1 MGGNSNIRF
10 GAKEDCQDP
19 EDQCDFAFPPSPAP
33 SAVQIYLC
41 EAQPGRTDCNGAPH
55 QSQSFLTSA
64 QSMQWVVEVSYP
76 NDLDIRFE
84 WDRTDV
90 PQDINLWI
98 VDSQGRIDMKF
109 PPPDIPPFPLSILS
123 GDDARA
129 FLICGQ
135 TPGAGICP
143 NTWP

>member
-1 MGGNSNIRF
+1 MRLRLPTLSSPQRGPDIPLRGS
-10 GAKEDCQDP
+10 AWQDRL
-19 EDQCDFAFPPSPAP
+19 QW
-33 SAVQIYLC
+33 
-41 EAQPGRTDCNGAPH
+41 GPH

-98 VDSQGRIDMKF
+98 VDSQGRIDMKS